1 MPNPISERNLLQLE
15 TPSKKQPFCP
25 KKEEYL
31 QQRKIMEDL
40 TEKMTCKDVHTVTE
54 KTSLCILRTEIY
66 KKKSTMDAIMKI
78 SDKLNMVVHHSKIL

>member
-1 MPNPISERNLLQLE
+1 
-15 TPSKKQPFCP
+15 
-25 KKEEYL
+25 
-31 QQRKIMEDL
+31 MEDL

-66 KKKSTMDAIMKI
+66 KKKSTMDAMMKI